1 MRLGRYPYRPLY
13 EEEDFADFDYI
24 DDYAVDDFETDYIEY
39 DTSGIIKQLKKISK
53 NLGISGK
60 PSNNDYNKFIY
71 SISSKTKV
79 IVEFEDEITELYVT
93 VKNSKT
99 DKEVKI
105 NCFDDTTELSNLCDD
120 LTTAIMLIK
129 EVSSKLME

>member
-1 MRLGRYPYRPLY
+1 MRLGRYPYRSLY
-13 EEEDFADFDYI
+13 EEETFDDFDYT
-24 DDYAVDDFETDYIEY
+24 DDYADDDFEDDYVQY
-39 DTSGIIKQLKKISK
+39 DTSGMIEQLKKISS

-60 PSNNDYNKFIY
+60 PSTNDYNKFIY

-79 IVEFEDEITELYVT
+79 IVEFGDEITELYVT

-99 DKEVKI
+99 DREVKI
-105 NCFDDTTELSNLCDD
+105 DCFDDTTELSNLCDD

-129 EVSSKLME
+129 EVSSKLM

>member
-13 EEEDFADFDYI
+13 EEEEFDDFDYI
-24 DDYAVDDFETDYIEY
+24 DDYADDDFEDDYIQY
-39 DTSGIIKQLKKISK
+39 DNSGIIEQLKKISN

-60 PSNNDYNKFIY
+60 LSTNDYNKFIY

-79 IVEFEDEITELYVT
+79 VVEFEDEITELYVT

-99 DKEVKI
+99 DREVKI
-105 NCFDDTTELSNLCDD
+105 DCFDDTPELSNLCDD

-129 EVSSKLME
+129 EVNSKLM

>member
-13 EEEDFADFDYI
+13 EEEEFDDFDYI
-24 DDYAVDDFETDYIEY
+24 DDYADDDFEDDYIQY
-39 DTSGIIKQLKKISK
+39 DNSGIIEQLKKISN

-60 PSNNDYNKFIY
+60 PSTNDYNKFIY

-79 IVEFEDEITELYVT
+79 IVEFEDEITELYVI

-99 DKEVKI
+99 DREVKI
-105 NCFDDTTELSNLCDD
+105 DCFDDTTELSNLCDD

-129 EVSSKLME
+129 EVNSKLM